1 MININTATVEAIR
14 ALPHMN
20 KVVHATQQSDSGNTV
35 VGDVNPRSLIPESI
49 LQWRENGNGFAD
61 QITGTGI
68 VGAPDYSDRT
78 WRLGLNDASML
89 EETRGFAS
97 PSQIGMLSASPFDT
111 METEYKPEFV
121 VEPWSSSNHQAI
133 RGPEAWRID
142 YAGLDPF
149 SEFGTSNSNWIADGV
164 GAPIST
170 DVNSRNVVDD
180 KGAPVDIY
188 EEDSLIG
195 DRVSGDSEELNMLQ
209 AGISNLITT
218 TSDVFTVHMRIRT
231 FRKNSI
237 TNVWDATDL
246 DYIIDDSRYVMLVD
260 RSEVNSPQDKPK
272 ILYFEKLPN

>member
-1 MININTATVEAIR
+1 MGQVFVGGPNYETR
-14 ALPHMN
+14 RDSLH
-20 KVVHATQQSDSGNTV
+20 VVDLHQFHQNA
-35 VGDVNPRSLIPESI
+35 PELLI
-49 LQWRENGNGFAD
+49 
-61 QITGTGI
+61 
-68 VGAPDYSDRT
+68 
-78 WRLGLNDASML
+78 

-97 PSQIGMLSASPFDT
+97 PAEIGLLLSSSTVDSLV
-111 METEYKPEFV
+111 Y
-121 VEPWSSSNHQAI
+121 EPWNNADHQAV
-133 RGPEAWRID
+133 RAQDAWRID
-142 YAGLDPF
+142 YAGKDPF
-149 SEFGTSNSNWIADGV
+149 SWRGSGNTNIIGDGV

-170 DVNSRNVVDD
+170 DVNSRTVRDGINNVI
-180 KGAPVDIY
+180 PVY

-209 AGISNLITT
+209 AGISNMITT